1 MIQNNLLVNF
11 LILLGIVT
19 LPFYYELLSHI
30 PHICLMEYFLNLPC
44 PGCGVL
50 TGILALMSLDFSGSL
65 SSNPLALVIVLYFI
79 LDTIMEISFRLKF
92 IQLSNKFRFKIV
104 SNNIIL
110 YFALG
115 NWILTLTREVTI

>member
-30 PHICLMEYFLNLPC
+30 PYICLMEYFLNLPC